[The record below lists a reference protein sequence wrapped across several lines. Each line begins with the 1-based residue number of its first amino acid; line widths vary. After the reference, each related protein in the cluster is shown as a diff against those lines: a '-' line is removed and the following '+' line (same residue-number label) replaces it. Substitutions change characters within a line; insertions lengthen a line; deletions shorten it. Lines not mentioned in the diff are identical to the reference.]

1 MLAREKAVHLQ
12 LHIGPQDGSLNP
24 APYRLLRLFQS
35 CDVTQ
40 DASQGA
46 GAQGFQ
52 LSFALQRDDEA
63 DYSLLRD
70 ELLAPLRRVAIVLCL
85 PSSEVTLM
93 DGVITHYQLSPQA
106 QSLGQA
112 TLAISG
118 RDLGALMD
126 LEQRDLPFPNESDSE
141 IVKKVL
147 SGYAKIGLS
156 PDVKT
161 TGHGRSRHDRTLN
174 QYETDLRHV
183 QRLAQNNGF
192 VFTLEPQQPG
202 RVRAYFGPPQQSDE
216 EQRAL
221 TVGLGP
227 GSNVRSLSFSFD
239 PLVPVNTVSHAPDH
253 DNNRSRKSVHDQ
265 PPPEPVSANPAP
277 ALRTIRLR
285 QVGRRSAA
293 DADNAAQALRQT
305 VPDAVTGNGEV
316 DGALYGDCIRAGRK
330 IIVRGAGDTYDGLY
344 WVRRVSHRFSAGSY
358 TQQISIGRE
367 GTGARPGLRAEG

>member
-1 MLAREKAVHLQ
+1 MLEREKAVHLQ
-12 LHIGPQDGSLNP
+12 LHTGPQDGSLSP

-35 CDVTQ
+35 CEVTQ

-52 LSFALQRDDEA
+52 LAFALQRDDEA

-85 PSSEVTLM
+85 PSTEVTLM
-93 DGVITHYQLSPQA
+93 DGVVSHYQLSPQA
-106 QSLGQA
+106 QALGQA
-112 TLAISG
+112 TLAVSG
-118 RDLGALMD
+118 RDLGVLMD
-126 LEQRDLPFPNESDSE
+126 LEQRDRPFPNQADSD
-141 IVKKVL
+141 IVQQVL
-147 SGYAKIGLS
+147 SDYAQLGLS
-156 PDVKT
+156 PDVKS
-161 TGHGRSRHDRTLN
+161 TGHGRSRHDRTLH
-174 QYETDLRHV
+174 QYETDLRYV
-183 QRLAQNNGF
+183 QRLAQSNGF

-202 RVRAYFGPPQQSDE
+202 RVRAYFGPQEVSSE

-239 PLVPVNTVSHAPDH
+239 PLAAVNTIAHTPDH
-253 DNNRSRKSVHDQ
+253 DNQRSRKSVHDE
-265 PPPEPVSANPAP
+265 PLPEPLSATPAP

-285 QVGRRSAA
+285 QIGRRSAA
-293 DADNAAQALRQT
+293 DADRAAQALRQN
-305 VPDAVTGNGEV
+305 VPDAVTGTGEV
-316 DGALYGDCIRAGRK
+316 DGARYGGCIVAGRK